1 LRERHE
7 NCSFNRVLARVS
19 LIDAAISPTSSTQ
32 GIQQMKRKKD
42 SREEITLIGFVDPL
56 DDDDDNTGVKIS
68 TDNDEYIV
76 EMNLTGKKLL
86 NMIDEEIQATG
97 RISLDSNGAKIFDVT
112 NFDYA
117 PYDENDEDAE
127 G

>member
-1 LRERHE
+1 MQERHE

-19 LIDAAISPTSSTQ
+19 LINDDITNFINTRDTADE
-32 GIQQMKRKKD
+32 KEKD

-97 RISLDSNGAKIFDVT
+97 RVSLDSNGARIFDVT
-112 NFDYA
+112 KFDYA

-127 G
+127 Q

>member
-1 LRERHE
+1 
-7 NCSFNRVLARVS
+7 
-19 LIDAAISPTSSTQ
+19 
-32 GIQQMKRKKD
+32 MKREKD

-68 TDNDEYIV
+68 TDEDEYIV
-76 EMNLTGKKLL
+76 EMNRTGKKLL

-97 RISLDSNGAKIFDVT
+97 RVSVDSNGTKTSNKKALASRAVWWK
-112 NFDYA
+112 A
-117 PYDENDEDAE
+117 EEDA

>member
-1 LRERHE
+1 
-7 NCSFNRVLARVS
+7 
-19 LIDAAISPTSSTQ
+19 
-32 GIQQMKRKKD
+32 MKRKKD

-97 RISLDSNGAKIFDVT
+97 RVSLDSNGAKIFDVT

-117 PYDENDEDAE
+117 PYDENGEDAE
-127 G
+127 E